1 MPVFNK
7 INEFINVGKQ
17 LYGKVEKIIRSDK
30 LEQILDIINVLSKV
44 QSREYIPIDFGDQI
58 KVYRVEVVDHDLKVI
73 LVKPIDVTHGGVY
86 KVDGVKFIVDHR
98 YRFEQRETHYIVRL
112 RKSFTKNTSI
122 TKSVELKYIINPDY
136 EPIQFLSNIEFVVNL
151 DLILKAIDKAIN
163 YYMDSLDKTKQLV
176 SMIGSEKIDENL
188 NQIKTRLEILTK
200 IFQKQ

>member
-17 LYGKVEKIIRSDK
+17 LYGKVEEVIRSDK
-30 LEQILDIINVLSKV
+30 LKQILDIISVLSKV
-44 QSREYIPIDFGDQI
+44 QSREYIPIDFGDQVKI
-58 KVYRVEVVDHDLKVI
+58 YRVEVVDHDLKVI

-200 IFQKQ
+200 ILQKQ

>member
-1 MPVFNK
+1 MSIFNK

-44 QSREYIPIDFGDQI
+44 QSREYIPIDFGDQV

-122 TKSVELKYIINPDY
+122 TKPVELKYIINPDY
-136 EPIQFLSNIEFVVNL
+136 EPIQLLSNIEFVVNL

-163 YYMDSLDKTKQLV
+163 YYVDSLDKTKQLV

-200 IFQKQ
+200 ILQKQ